1 MGLRLKNFDI
11 MGVHWKIW
19 FLGEALHENQYT
31 GGGCFKRGLGLFADL
46 RKGLEKK
53 RGMVFLRGGRGLIPQ
68 CTLWVQYYR
77 VALLLWYGGKSD
89 ATLSEV
95 TPKEVTKPFPNS
107 RSITKEVLQFWQFD
121 LKSWNYQLCTEFW
134 GYCEIATIT
143 GVTH

>member
-53 RGMVFLRGGRGLIPQ
+53 RGMVFLRGGGGGGWYSNAHYGYGIIELLCYFDMVEKVMPHFLRLPQKRLPNHSLIQ
-68 CTLWVQYYR
+68 DQ
-77 VALLLWYGGKSD
+77 
-89 ATLSEV
+89 
-95 TPKEVTKPFPNS
+95 
-107 RSITKEVLQFWQFD
+107 
-121 LKSWNYQLCTEFW
+121 
-134 GYCEIATIT
+134 
-143 GVTH
+143 